1 MNDIFNHSFP
11 HTFCD
16 NTHSILE
23 NLFPISM
30 ETLFWMLAI
39 TECPIKKQK
48 KTKIEMITFVIKIRF
63 ISTK

>member
-1 MNDIFNHSFP
+1 MNDIFNHPFP
-11 HTFCD
+11 HIFCD

-48 KTKIEMITFVIKIRF
+48 KNKN
-63 ISTK
+63 